1 MKDSVI
7 KNQNTIENDE
17 DKELIDISKMMLVL
31 SFDIKKTMIMWKI
44 NK

>member
-31 SFDIKKTMIMWKI
+31 SFDIKKNDDNVE

>member
-7 KNQNTIENDE
+7 KNENTIENDE

-31 SFDIKKTMIMWKI
+31 SFDIKKNDDNVE